1 MPQKLSTYHAKRNFR
16 ITDEPRGHVETSYDE
31 HRFVVQRHEA
41 STLHYDF
48 RLELD
53 GTLKS
58 WAVPKGPS
66 LDPAEKRLAV
76 QVEDH
81 PVQYADFE
89 GVIPENQYGAGRVSI
104 WDSGHWEPVGDPLKG
119 YEAGKL
125 KFRLHG
131 GKLQGGWT
139 LVRTRLRGSTSKPQ
153 WLLIKENDDARS
165 GDSAEQEAD
174 TPKRTRRSV
183 LQASTTGN
191 AASVKTKSPSARSQ
205 SGKAAASRSSAASA
219 RKTDTADLAA
229 ASPQALPGAIKA
241 KLPATMSAQLA
252 TLVVGT
258 PTEGKWSYEIK
269 FDGYRILARIDGKKV
284 NLYTRDG
291 KDWTAR
297 LPKQVE
303 ALRALNLQNAW
314 LDGEIVVLDTQG
326 IPSFQALQNAFD
338 EKSTAEILY
347 FAFDLLHLNGYDLRN
362 VPLSARRAV
371 LETVL
376 GASAKATQGP
386 LRYSAPL
393 HESAEKL
400 LETACQLSMEGVI
413 GKLQDSLYTGRR
425 SAEWIKLKCQKRQEF
440 VIAGYTDPQGAR
452 KFFGSLLLA
461 VYTDDGKLQ
470 YVGRVGTGFEHDTL
484 QATFKLLKSKKR
496 RSSPFDNLPKGPAL
510 ASAHWVEP
518 ELVAEV
524 SFAEWTSDGLLRQAV
539 FQGMRQDKPAQQ
551 IRREEAVKLN
561 GTGKKGTAM
570 ISLAAGSPATER
582 GSTSKADG
590 KAVAEKSAKPRSR
603 SATKTGKEAAAG
615 EKVQG
620 VLISNPDRIIDP
632 PDGATK
638 LDLAHYYETVAPF
651 LLPYLKSRPVY
662 LLRGPGGLGGGKPF
676 FQRHAARTAIPGI
689 TILDP
694 AVDPEHEPLMV
705 IDSVQALVSAVQ
717 MGTIELHLCNARA
730 DQFDRPDSMV
740 FDLDPDPKLPFE
752 KVIEGA
758 QIVRRFLEE
767 LGLKCFVKTSG
778 SKGLHVVVPLVRRH
792 QWEEV
797 TEFCKAVAQHLANT
811 LPEKFSATMGQ
822 EHRRCEI
829 FIDYLR
835 NQKMAS
841 TVAPYSVRAKKGL
854 PVSVPID
861 WSELEGP
868 KAVTAS
874 SMWNIFNL
882 QKRLKKLKS
891 DPWEDFGK
899 SRQVIT
905 KNIRKKLKLGEK

>member
-1 MPQKLSTYHAKRNFR
+1 MPQKLSTYHAKRDFR
-16 ITDEPRGHVETSYDE
+16 ITDEPSGSVETSHDE

-81 PVQYADFE
+81 PVAYAGFE
-89 GVIPENQYGAGRVSI
+89 GVIPENQYGAGMVSI
-104 WDSGHWEPVGDPLKG
+104 WDSGYWEPVGDPLKG

-125 KFRLHG
+125 KFRLYG
-131 GKLQGGWT
+131 GKLQGGWN
-139 LVRTRLRGSTSKPQ
+139 LIRTRLRGSASKPQ
-153 WLLIKENDDARS
+153 WLLIKENDEAARI
-165 GDSAEQEAD
+165 GDNAEQEAD
-174 TPKRTRRSV
+174 ASKRPRRK
-183 LQASTTGN
+183 LQAS
-191 AASVKTKSPSARSQ
+191 AAESIA
-205 SGKAAASRSSAASA
+205 SGKAAPMRSSVRSGAAHA
-219 RKTDTADLAA
+219 RKAVTAANAA
-229 ASPQALPGAIKA
+229 ASPQSLSGAIKA
-241 KLPATMSAQLA
+241 KLPASMSAQLA
-252 TLVVGT
+252 TLVVDA
-258 PTEGKWSYEIK
+258 PSRDKWSYEIK
-269 FDGYRILARIDGKKV
+269 FDGYRILARIDGKKI

-314 LDGEIVVLDTQG
+314 LDGEIVVLDAQG

-362 VPLSARRAV
+362 VPLSARRTT
-371 LETVL
+371 LETVI
-376 GASAKATQGP
+376 GASAKAAEGP

-400 LETACQLSMEGVI
+400 LETACQFSMEGII

-470 YVGRVGTGFEHDTL
+470 YAGRVGTGFDRNTL
-484 QATFKLLKSKKR
+484 QSTFELLKSKKR
-496 RSSPFDNLPKGPAL
+496 RSSPFDKIPKGPGL
-510 ASAHWVEP
+510 AGAHWVEP

-524 SFAEWTSDGLLRQAV
+524 SFAEWTGDSLLRQAV
-539 FQGMRQDKPAQQ
+539 FRGLRQDKPAQQ

-570 ISLAAGSPATER
+570 LSLATVSSATGSASP
-582 GSTSKADG
+582 SKTGG
-590 KAVAEKSAKPRSR
+590 KAVAEKSAKPHSR
-603 SATKTGKEAAAG
+603 AATNAGKEAAAG

-620 VLISNPDRIIDP
+620 VLITNPDRIIDP
-632 PDGATK
+632 PEGATK
-638 LDLAHYYETVAPF
+638 LDLARYYEAVAPF
-651 LLPYLKSRPVY
+651 LLPYLKLRPVY
-662 LLRGPGGLGGGKPF
+662 LLRAPGGLAAGKSF
-676 FQRHAARTAIPGI
+676 FQRHAARTVIPGI

-694 AVDPEHEPLMV
+694 AVDPEHEPLMA
-705 IDSVQALVSAVQ
+705 IDSVRALIGAVQ

-740 FDLDPDPKLPFE
+740 FDLDPDPNLAFE

-792 QWEEV
+792 PWEEV
-797 TEFCKAVAQHLANT
+797 TEFCKAVAQHLANAF
-811 LPEKFSATMGQ
+811 PEKFSATMGQ
-822 EHRRCEI
+822 EHRHCEI

-835 NQKMAS
+835 NQQMAS

-854 PVSVPID
+854 PVSVPLA

-868 KAVTAS
+868 KAITAS
-874 SMWNIFNL
+874 SMWNIFSL
-882 QKRLKKLKS
+882 QKRLKNLKS

-899 SRQVIT
+899 SRQAIT
-905 KNIRKKLKLGEK
+905 KDIRKKLKLSEK